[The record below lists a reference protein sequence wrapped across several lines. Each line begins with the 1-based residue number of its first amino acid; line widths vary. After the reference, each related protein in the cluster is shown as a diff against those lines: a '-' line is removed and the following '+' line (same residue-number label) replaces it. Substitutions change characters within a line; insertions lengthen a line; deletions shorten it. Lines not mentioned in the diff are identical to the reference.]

1 MTTGSDYF
9 DVFISQLSEF
19 RFYAD
24 YEPWNR
30 PNTYT
35 FEEGVG
41 YARIRRFRGEFDGVF
56 QIMHNESLDS
66 LTRHSLKYL
75 KRDCNS
81 SERNSCLTEL
91 REIKDSYKKYR
102 KLIEKYRDVIF
113 TIDSNDEAKRIEDE
127 IIDVFG
133 SARFGYEDN
142 VLFATQNIK
151 KVIVENL
158 FWDCMS
164 DILNESEKYIDRLL
178 NKLNPE
184 DTVLKIPAKFYALYS
199 WIRMNKLN
207 LEPPFALDQSDYL
220 DKKQIKKYC
229 LSNYGEGVS
238 ADSFYKS
245 YVKIERRKIR
255 NLRLDFKNHKE
266 FLNAIAENPKEV
278 IKAVES
284 IKDWKTMV

>member
-30 PNTYT
+30 PSTYT

-66 LTRHSLKYL
+66 LTRHSIKYL

-81 SERNSCLTEL
+81 TVRNSSIAEL
-91 REIKDSYKKYR
+91 RDIKDSYKKYR
-102 KLIEKYRDVIF
+102 KLIEKYGDVIF

-142 VLFATQNIK
+142 VLFTTRNIK

-164 DILNESEKYIDRLL
+164 DILNESEKYIDCLL
-178 NKLNPE
+178 LKLDTENKAE
-184 DTVLKIPAKFYALYS
+184 LKIPAKYYSLYS

-207 LEPPFALDQSDYL
+207 LEPPIALDQYGDF
-220 DKKQIKKYC
+220 DKKLIRSYC
-229 LSNYGEGVS
+229 EKVHGDISSENFYNEYRDIAGGGKTNLSN
-238 ADSFYKS
+238 
-245 YVKIERRKIR
+245 
-255 NLRLDFKNHKE
+255 DFPKYRE

-284 IKDWKTMV
+284 IKNWKSMV